1 MDKYNVRADLTCL
14 GKIIGGG
21 FPVGAVAGPNDV
33 MSVFESGAEKAKL
46 PHGGTF
52 NANPVTMVAGYT
64 AMEMM
69 TESEFKRI
77 NNLGDQFRAGIKEVL
92 SQVNVKANILGQD
105 SVFAL
110 EILEPK
116 PLS

>member
-1 MDKYNVRADLTCL
+1 
-14 GKIIGGG
+14 
-21 FPVGAVAGPNDV
+21 
-33 MSVFESGAEKAKL
+33 
-46 PHGGTF
+46 
-52 NANPVTMVAGYT
+52 VAGYT

-116 PLS
+116 TSPDTQTRGSMRHISGPEADLINDGYFISAGMHGTISTAMDEDDVAPFCDALHKALKAL